1 MIAGARVLD
10 AGRRAPGTRA
20 AEALAGEPVE
30 VSLERPSDASHGDYA
45 TTVALQLA
53 KRLSRNPREV
63 AAELA
68 ASLEGVASLAA
79 KPEIAGPGFI
89 NLRLSDGWFG
99 NALTEI
105 IDAAETYGGSSAE
118 TVERVQV
125 ELVSANPTGP
135 LTVGSARN
143 GAYGDAVARLL
154 AFAGHT
160 VEREYYYNDAGTQME
175 RFRASVEARRRGEE
189 PPEDGYHGDYIAELA
204 QTDGDPVPAML
215 ERIEATL
222 ERFRISIDSWERQS
236 VLEREIPAML
246 EELDTYEAEG
256 AVWIRSSALGD
267 EKDRVLVRSEERGGL
282 PTYEAADAVYMRRKF
297 GRGFDRLVYVLG
309 ADHHGYVRWLKA
321 LATACGREPDAV
333 EVLVYQLVHLTEKGE
348 AKRVSKRR
356 GDVVLLEELIDEVG
370 VDAAR
375 WYLVMR
381 GHDQTIDIDV
391 ELAAEKTNKN
401 PVYYVQYVHA
411 RTCGIFREAEGAPVD
426 PTPYDGLAAEE
437 RELIKRLLE
446 FPEVVAEATER
457 RGPHAIPV
465 YAVRLADDFHRFY
478 HHNKVLQKHF
488 EAVSAEQQAFRLA
501 LCRAT
506 QSVIARCL
514 DLVGVDAPSS
524 M

>member
-1 MIAGARVLD
+1 MST
-10 AGRRAPGTRA
+10 GR
-20 AEALAGEPVE
+20 ALAELAGPLTEAASQLADEPLE
-30 VSLERPSDASHGDYA
+30 VALERPSDASHGDYA

-53 KRLSRNPREV
+53 KKLGRPPRDV
-63 AAELA
+63 AVELA
-68 ASLEGVASLAA
+68 ATLEGVDALVGD
-79 KPEIAGPGFI
+79 PEIAGPGFI
-89 NLRLSDGWFG
+89 NLRVSDAWYGR
-99 NALTEI
+99 ALAEI
-105 IDAAETYGGSSAE
+105 LEAGGDYGAGFAARP
-118 TVERVQV
+118 ERVQV

-143 GAYGDAVARLL
+143 GAYGDSVARLL
-154 AFAGHT
+154 EFAGHT
-160 VEREYYYNDAGTQME
+160 VEREYYYNDAGTQMD
-175 RFRASVEARRRGEE
+175 RFRASVEARRKGEE
-189 PPEDGYHGDYIAELA
+189 PPDDGYHGEYIADLA
-204 QTDGDPVPAML
+204 EVEGDPVPAML

-222 ERFRISIDSWERQS
+222 ERFRVAIDSWERQS

-246 EELDTYEAEG
+246 EQLDTYEADG
-256 AVWIRSSALGD
+256 AIWIRSTLFGD
-267 EKDRVLVRSEERGGL
+267 EKDRVLVRSEARGGL

-297 GRGFDRLVYVLG
+297 ERGFDRLVYVLG
-309 ADHHGYVRWLKA
+309 ADHHGYLPWLKA
-321 LATACGREPDAV
+321 LAGACGRDADAV
-333 EVLVYQLVHLTEKGE
+333 EVLIYQLVHLTERGE

-411 RTCGIFREAEGAPVD
+411 RTCGIFRESEGLPVE
-426 PTPYDGLAAEE
+426 PTPYNGLGDEE

-446 FPEVVAEATER
+446 FPSVVSEATER
-457 RGPHAIPV
+457 RGPHAITV

-478 HHNKVLQKHF
+478 HHHKVLQKHF
-488 EAVSAEQQAFRLA
+488 ESVTADQQAFRLS

-514 DLVGVDAPSS
+514 DLVGVDAPSR